1 MDIDSNMK
9 SVIEEIINNSHE
21 LNGLLHN
28 NPYEMNGNNRGVV
41 TSLGLMEA
49 NNGMVPFN
57 GLQEPLTSASSGT
70 GIYST
75 T

>member
-1 MDIDSNMK
+1 MK
-9 SVIEEIINNSHE
+9 AVIEEIINNPHE

-28 NPYEMNGNNRGVV
+28 NPYEMNGNNEGVV

-49 NNGMVPFN
+49 NNSIVSFN

-70 GIYST
+70 GIYWIL
-75 T
+75 